1 MALEQAYLQTIL
13 FIFSVDL
20 PKRFHMKNSLLILIL
35 FCATLV
41 KAQDLSAFQSKLFIQ
56 GTDTLRYR
64 ILYPE
69 NYKKNRAYPLVMFLH
84 GAGERGNDNNA
95 QLTHGA
101 ALFLKPE
108 NRKYFKSI
116 VIFPQCPTGKSWSNF
131 KRVDGKMVTNTEM
144 EPPVEQ
150 LLVKALMDSL
160 LINRKILERQVYLGG
175 LSMGAF
181 GSYDLLVRN
190 PGYFTAA
197 FPICGIADIP
207 ALVQKAKDVPMW
219 IFHGEKD
226 PVVSPE
232 PNREL
237 YKALMTAG
245 ATDVTYSEYPGVGHD
260 SWNNAFAEPKLLPW
274 LFSHKKKLSKK

>member
-1 MALEQAYLQTIL
+1 
-13 FIFSVDL
+13 
-20 PKRFHMKNSLLILIL
+20 MKNLLLL
-35 FCATLV
+35 VFLLGAALV
-41 KAQDLSAFQSKLFIQ
+41 KAQDFSAYQSKFFIR
-56 GTDTLRYR
+56 GNDTLRYR

-69 NYKKNRAYPLVMFLH
+69 NYKKNRAYSLVMFLH
-84 GAGERGNDNNA
+84 GAGERGNDNEA
-95 QLTHGA
+95 QLKNGG

-116 VIFPQCPTGKSWSNF
+116 VIFPQCPANKSWSRF
-131 KRVDGKMVTNTEM
+131 KRVDGKMTTDSGS

-150 LLVKALMDSL
+150 QLVKTLMDSML
-160 LINRKILERQVYLGG
+160 LNRHILERQIYLGG

-181 GSYDLLVRN
+181 GSYDMLIRN
-190 PGYFTAA
+190 PDYFAAA

-207 ALVQKAKDVPMW
+207 TFVQKAKDVPMW

-245 ATDVTYSEYPGVGHD
+245 ATDITYSEYPGIAHD

-274 LFSHKKKLSKK
+274 LFSHKKKLKKK

>member
-1 MALEQAYLQTIL
+1 MWYLKIN
-13 FIFSVDL
+13 VDL
-20 PKRFHMKNSLLILIL
+20 FKRFHMKNILYLLVVLL
-35 FCATLV
+35 FSSQV
-41 KAQDLSAFQSKLFIQ
+41 KTQDLSAFESKLFIA
-56 GTDTLRYR
+56 GKDTLRYR

-84 GAGERGNDNNA
+84 GAGERGNDNAA

-116 VIFPQCPTGKSWSNF
+116 VIFPQCPSNTSWSKF
-131 KRVDGKMVTNTEM
+131 KRTDGKITTDSESD
-144 EPPVEQ
+144 PPIPQ
-150 LLVKALMDSL
+150 QLVKALMDSL
-160 LINRKILERQVYLGG
+160 LLNRHVLERQVYLGG

-181 GSYDLLVRN
+181 GSYDMLTRY
-190 PGYFTAA
+190 PDYFAAA
-197 FPICGIADIP
+197 FPICGIGDIP
-207 ALVQKAKDVPMW
+207 LLVQKAKDVPMW

-245 ATDVTYSEYPGVGHD
+245 AIDVTYSEYPGVGHD
-260 SWNNAFAEPKLLPW
+260 SWTNAFAEPKLLPW
-274 LFSHKKKLSKK
+274 VFSHKKKLKKK

>member
-1 MALEQAYLQTIL
+1 MLVVL
-13 FIFSVDL
+13 FFS
-20 PKRFHMKNSLLILIL
+20 SE
-35 FCATLV
+35 V
-41 KAQDLSAFQSKLFIQ
+41 KAQDLSAFESKTFIV
-56 GTDTLRYR
+56 GGDTLRYR

-69 NYKKNRAYPLVMFLH
+69 KYKKNRAYPLVMFLH
-84 GAGERGNDNNA
+84 GAGERGNDNAA

-116 VIFPQCPTGKSWSNF
+116 VIFPQCPKNKSWSKF
-131 KRVDGKMVTNTEM
+131 KRVDGKMATDSES
-144 EPPVEQ
+144 EAPIEQ
-150 LLVKALMDSL
+150 QLVKALMDSML
-160 LINRKILERQVYLGG
+160 LNRHILERQIYLGG

-181 GSYDLLVRN
+181 GSYDMLIRY
-190 PGYFTAA
+190 PEYFAAA
-197 FPICGIADIP
+197 FPICGVADIP
-207 ALVQKAKDVPMW
+207 LLVQKAKDVPMW

-226 PVVSPE
+226 AVVPPE

-245 ATDVTYSEYPGVGHD
+245 ATDITYSEYPGVGHD

-274 LFSHKKKLSKK
+274 VFSHKKKLKKK

>member
-1 MALEQAYLQTIL
+1 
-13 FIFSVDL
+13 
-20 PKRFHMKNSLLILIL
+20 MKNSLLILFL

-41 KAQDLSAFQSKLFIQ
+41 KAQDLSAFQPKLFIK

-84 GAGERGNDNNA
+84 GAGERGNDNKA

-101 ALFLKPE
+101 SLFLKSE

-131 KRVDGKMVTNTEM
+131 KRVDGKMVTNTDL

-150 LLVKALMDSL
+150 QLVKALMDSL
-160 LINRKILERQVYLGG
+160 LLNRKILERQVYLGG

-274 LFSHKKKLSKK
+274 LFSHKKKLNKK

>member
-1 MALEQAYLQTIL
+1 
-13 FIFSVDL
+13 
-20 PKRFHMKNSLLILIL
+20 MKNILLIVFVFYGIM
-35 FCATLV
+35 A

-56 GTDTLRYR
+56 GNDTLRYR

-69 NYKKNRAYPLVMFLH
+69 NYKKHKAYPLVMFLH

-116 VIFPQCPTGKSWSNF
+116 VIFPQCPTNKSWSKF
-131 KRVDGKMVTNTEM
+131 KRVDGKMVTDSES

-160 LINRKILERQVYLGG
+160 LENRKILERQIYLGG

-181 GSYDLLVRN
+181 GSYDLLIRN
-190 PGYFTAA
+190 PDYFAAA

-207 ALVQKAKDVPMW
+207 NYVSKVKDVPVW

-274 LFSHKKKLSKK
+274 VFSHKKKLKKK

>member
-1 MALEQAYLQTIL
+1 MKNIL
-13 FIFSVDL
+13 LIVFIFYGI
-20 PKRFHMKNSLLILIL
+20 M
-35 FCATLV
+35 V
-41 KAQDLSAFQSKLFIQ
+41 KAQDLSAFESKLFIQ
-56 GTDTLRYR
+56 GNDTLRYR

-69 NYKKNRAYPLVMFLH
+69 NYKKHRAYPLVMFLH
-84 GAGERGNDNNA
+84 GAGERGNDNKA

-116 VIFPQCPTGKSWSNF
+116 VIFPQCPTNKSWSKF
-131 KRVDGKMVTNTEM
+131 KRVDGKMITDSES

-160 LINRKILERQVYLGG
+160 LENRKILERQIYLGG

-181 GSYDLLVRN
+181 GSYDLLIRN
-190 PGYFTAA
+190 PDYFAAA
-197 FPICGIADIP
+197 FPICGIPDIP
-207 ALVQKAKDVPMW
+207 NYVSKVKDVPVW

-274 LFSHKKKLSKK
+274 VFSHKKKLKKK